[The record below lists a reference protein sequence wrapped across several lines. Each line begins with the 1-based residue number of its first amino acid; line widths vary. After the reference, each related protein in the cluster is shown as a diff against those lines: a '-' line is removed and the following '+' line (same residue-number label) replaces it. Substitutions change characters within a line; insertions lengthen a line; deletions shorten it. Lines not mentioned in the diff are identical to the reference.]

1 METKEQKQYYL
12 FVKGERVAVTEEV
25 YRAYVRPISTAQK
38 ADARNAK
45 CLVKGKNGK
54 LIRCKEDCK
63 KCKYYEAG
71 NMMPGGILSLDGL
84 ADSGFESG
92 ADVDIESDMIA
103 AEQSNEMSAT
113 LYEAIQKLNERQQ
126 YIIREIYFNG
136 KKQSELAKELGI
148 AKSSLSDALRRAL
161 ASLKTFLEKN

>member
-103 AEQSNEMSAT
+103 AEQSNEMSAA
-113 LYEAIQKLNERQQ
+113 LYEAIQKLNKIQPATIGQASRISGVSPADISVLLVYFAREKQER
-126 YIIREIYFNG
+126 REE
-136 KKQSELAKELGI
+136 Q
-148 AKSSLSDALRRAL
+148 
-161 ASLKTFLEKN
+161 